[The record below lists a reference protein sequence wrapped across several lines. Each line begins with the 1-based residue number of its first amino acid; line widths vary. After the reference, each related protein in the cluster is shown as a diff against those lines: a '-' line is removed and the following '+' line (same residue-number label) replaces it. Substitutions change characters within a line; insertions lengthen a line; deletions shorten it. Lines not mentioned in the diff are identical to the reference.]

1 MEVSIVIV
9 NYKTR
14 GMVRQCL
21 KSIRR
26 AAPRLNYEVFV
37 TDNASGD
44 GSAEMIRAEFPEV
57 RLLALKENI
66 GFGRGNNIAIRQAKG
81 RFVFVLNPDAMLNE
95 GSVERMHAFMEAHPE
110 VGLLGPKLV
119 HPDRTRQESAH
130 HFPTPWIPVLR
141 RTPLGRLPWAKLQ
154 LGRYFMR
161 GEVGEKTMD
170 VDWMEGAALFVRRK
184 AIDEVGLF
192 DERYF
197 AYFEDADWCRRFWL
211 KGWKVVHFPE
221 ATVIHY
227 HRRESADALW
237 FLAPFTNKVSRIH
250 ISSAVK
256 YFLKWKGQPLPR

>member
-1 MEVSIVIV
+1 
-9 NYKTR
+9 
-14 GMVRQCL
+14 
-21 KSIRR
+21 
-26 AAPRLNYEVFV
+26 
-37 TDNASGD
+37 
-44 GSAEMIRAEFPEV
+44 
-57 RLLALKENI
+57 
-66 GFGRGNNIAIRQAKG
+66 
-81 RFVFVLNPDAMLNE
+81 
-95 GSVERMHAFMEAHPE
+95 
-110 VGLLGPKLV
+110 
-119 HPDRTRQESAH
+119 
-130 HFPTPWIPVLR
+130 
-141 RTPLGRLPWAKLQ
+141 
-154 LGRYFMR
+154 
-161 GEVGEKTMD
+161 MD